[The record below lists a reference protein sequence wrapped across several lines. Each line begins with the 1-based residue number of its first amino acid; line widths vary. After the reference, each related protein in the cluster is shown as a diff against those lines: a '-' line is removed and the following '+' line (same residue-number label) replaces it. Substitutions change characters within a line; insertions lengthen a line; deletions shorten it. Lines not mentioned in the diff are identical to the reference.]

1 MSRRRCGVY
10 RCLEPWLPLLL
21 SRGCP
26 YISQRDAPF
35 VSFFVMMEGQEV
47 TQKQSSGCFQGGRSQ
62 LVSTVSSAAFPFSCP
77 ESPSHSRSLFFF
89 LTNILTVELTEK
101 VVSAAGSC
109 SRLLAAGRRGSPHY
123 VACLSPAAPRG
134 KALPLFRDSK
144 EASRPCSG
152 YSCKFCCLPAKDS
165 WVSAGWSEWGHVT
178 LNGVES

>member
-89 LTNILTVELTEK
+89 NQHTNCRTDRKGGFCSGQLFQI
-101 VVSAAGSC
+101 AGCWQKGEPTLC
-109 SRLLAAGRRGSPHY
+109 SLFI
-123 VACLSPAAPRG
+123 PAAPRG

-152 YSCKFCCLPAKDS
+152 YSCKFCCLPTKDS
-165 WVSAGWSEWGHVT
+165 WVSAGCQS
-178 LNGVES
+178 GVM

>member
-47 TQKQSSGCFQGGRSQ
+47 TQEQSSGCFQGGRSQ

-123 VACLSPAAPRG
+123 VACLSQLPPGEKRSLSSGTPRKLPDHAVDTVVSFAAFPQRTPG
-134 KALPLFRDSK
+134 SVQVVRV
-144 EASRPCSG
+144 G
-152 YSCKFCCLPAKDS
+152 SCDLKWC
-165 WVSAGWSEWGHVT
+165 
-178 LNGVES
+178 

>member
-1 MSRRRCGVY
+1 MLSGWEEPACFDCILRSVPILMSRISIT
-10 RCLEPWLPLLL
+10 L
-21 SRGCP
+21 SL
-26 YISQRDAPF
+26 S
-35 VSFFVMMEGQEV
+35 
-47 TQKQSSGCFQGGRSQ
+47 
-62 LVSTVSSAAFPFSCP
+62 
-77 ESPSHSRSLFFF
+77 FFF